1 MKQNKKINSKEE
13 NPMTTLDEL
22 YKQGSNEE
30 LWQRCC
36 GFIDLSLTEFMN
48 IQSRL
53 LKEQLTLLKKCELG
67 RNILKGAN
75 PENLTEFRET
85 VQLTNYS
92 DYAPYLLKRRMDV
105 LPRKPIMWQYTSGK
119 YGEYTHRWA
128 PVTSKQMEEIEPL
141 IMALVLFSS
150 CKKRGDVSFRLHDKV
165 FYGMAPPPY
174 ATGSIARA
182 LPNELFDFLPPINQA
197 EETPFEERI
206 QQGFNMALSE
216 GLDLCLAM
224 SSITVAIGNR
234 FSKTG
239 GNGNFGALLKKPK
252 VLARLAKGMLKSKL
266 VGRPLLPKDIW
277 SLKGLITFG
286 IDGTIYREK
295 IKEMWGRYPLDFHG
309 CTEAPLIAMQTW
321 DYQGMTFIPH
331 LNLFE
336 FIPET
341 EINKSRNNP
350 LYQPS
355 TLLMDELTP
364 GNYELVITNFHGGP
378 FVRYRLGHLI
388 KITSLRNEQLN
399 IDIPQMTFLTR
410 VDDQIDIA
418 GFTRLSEKAI
428 WQAIENA
435 GLAYEDWTARKESN
449 GVPALH
455 LYIEFKENESASLQ
469 EMTARI
475 HEELKK
481 LDKPYAELE
490 SFTGL
495 SPLVI
500 SQLTPGTFR
509 LYKEKQQSLGADIA
523 QLKPPHINPSEETIE
538 FLLAPTVKVTHGQ
551 NEMVTV

>member
-1 MKQNKKINSKEE
+1 
-13 NPMTTLDEL
+13 MTTLDEL